1 MSNRNGGL
9 HCVLIMDCL
18 RKIDWGGL
26 LLLPLPWLVEE
37 LLEEEE
43 VLVGWL
49 VPVVGGWS
57 SVLTLLLKV
66 TLLLSEFDL
75 FWLLLYCKPYCFWP

>member
-1 MSNRNGGL
+1 
-9 HCVLIMDCL
+9 MDCL

-49 VPVVGGWS
+49 VGPRGGWL
-57 SVLTLLLKV
+57 VICIDFV
-66 TLLLSEFDL
+66 VEGNPFVV
-75 FWLLLYCKPYCFWP
+75 